1 MARTAPKR
9 KTTKTLTPSQRF
21 TRWLFRPTR
30 LCIAA
35 AIATLWL
42 CWPAVQQKL
51 PVLEVRAEY
60 QIGVEQIAITPPPR
74 WVPEDLVERVFARA
88 NFDGPLSL
96 QDPKLSEKI
105 ALAFHT
111 HPWIER
117 LQRVKKSYPARVTVD
132 VVYREPVAMV
142 QVVGGGYLP
151 IDRFGYLLPD
161 EDFSAADIDRY
172 PVIENVTSI
181 PIRRGESWGDP
192 AVVGAA
198 ELAGVLI
205 GSDEGEQ
212 SWWRALGLKAI
223 VAPRQVAVGD
233 EVANLQY
240 KLLTAGGSEI
250 LWGRAPSTRHPASL
264 TVAQKLA
271 RMAEYHRSY
280 NGFDDAPVPY
290 SIDITDWQQTRRMP
304 LAAQTPGTSLR

>member
-1 MARTAPKR
+1 MARTATKR
-9 KTTKTLTPSQRF
+9 KTTKTLTPGQRF
-21 TRWLFRPTR
+21 ARWLFRPVK
-30 LCIAA
+30 LAIAA
-35 AIATLWL
+35 FVAFTWL
-42 CWPAVQQKL
+42 CWPVVQRQL
-51 PVLEVRAEY
+51 PNLETREEY
-60 QIGVEQIAITPPPR
+60 QIGVDEIVMTPPPR

-96 QDPKLSEKI
+96 QDPKISEKI

-117 LQRVKKSYPARVTVD
+117 LQRVKKSFPARVTVD

-142 QVVGGGYLP
+142 QVVGGGFLP
-151 IDRFGYLLPD
+151 VDRYGYLLPD

-172 PVIENVTSI
+172 PIIENVTSI

-192 AVVGAA
+192 AVIGAA

-205 GSDEGEQ
+205 GSDDGEQ
-212 SWWRALGLKAI
+212 SWWRGLGLKAI
-223 VAPRQVAVGD
+223 LVPRQVAVGD
-233 EVANLQY
+233 EAANLQF

-250 LWGRAPSTRHPASL
+250 LWGRAPSTRNPASL
-264 TVAQKLA
+264 TVSQKLA

-280 NGFDDAPVPY
+280 NGFDDAPAPF
-290 SIDITDWQQTRRMP
+290 SIDITDWQGTERSLLVRE
-304 LAAQTPGTSLR
+304 PGNTSLR

>member
-9 KTTKTLTPSQRF
+9 KTTKALTPGQRF
-21 TRWLFRPTR
+21 ARWLFRPLK
-30 LCIAA
+30 LCVAA
-35 AIATLWL
+35 AISALWL

-51 PVLEVRAEY
+51 PDLEVREEY
-60 QIGVEQIAITPPPR
+60 QIGVEQIVITPPPR
-74 WVPEDLVERVFARA
+74 WVPENLVERVFDRA

-117 LQRVKKSYPARVTVD
+117 LQRVKKSYPAQVTVD

-151 IDRFGYLLPD
+151 VDRLGYLLPD
-161 EDFSAADIDRY
+161 EDFSPADIDRY
-172 PVIENVTSI
+172 PIIENVTSI

-192 AVVGAA
+192 VVVGAA

-205 GSDEGEQ
+205 GTDEGEQ

-233 EVANLQY
+233 EVANLQF
-240 KLLTAGGSEI
+240 KLMTAGGSEI
-250 LWGRAPSTRHPASL
+250 LWGRAPSTKHPAAL

-280 NGFDDAPVPY
+280 NGFDDAPAPF
-290 SIDITDWQQTRRMP
+290 SIDITDWQGTKRSL
-304 LAAQTPGTSLR
+304 LAKDPSNTSLR